1 MRRFF
6 PSWAAAALLLLGDLV
21 ALEESEPDPEEA
33 VQLQFINFNFDTV
46 WVTWNASQYPGT
58 NLTFSYKF
66 RGGAARSKCQNY
78 TLDQGY
84 ASGCVLEVEPDEDG
98 ARDVILEL
106 SLCNKTSALL
116 KRSVW
121 ISDYLKPKS
130 PEDLNFLWQQEAV
143 TVTCSNLSY
152 KGLLY
157 EVQYRSDFDFKWEST
172 EQKTCS
178 ITVENLDAD
187 KCYYF
192 RARVKTMESRYGSE
206 TYPSDWSEVTH
217 WQGGERKDACQQ
229 EETHF
234 PQFVLISSLV
244 ALLTVCVL
252 LLLLWERHR
261 VKNFLIPS
269 VPDPKFTFPGLFED
283 HRGNFQEWIK
293 FTENMAYVNK
303 VENEEEECALEEML
317 VAQLVKAEVE
327 APTTGLLCPQTE
339 VEEALGP
346 GQHPHQPPQHSEV
359 VTLGGFSFVM
369 SDNSYVML

>member
-21 ALEESEPDPEEA
+21 APEESEP
-33 VQLQFINFNFDTV
+33 V
-46 WVTWNASQYPGT
+46 
-58 NLTFSYKF
+58 
-66 RGGAARSKCQNY
+66 
-78 TLDQGY
+78 
-84 ASGCVLEVEPDEDG
+84 
-98 ARDVILEL
+98 
-106 SLCNKTSALL
+106 
-116 KRSVW
+116 
-121 ISDYLKPKS
+121 KPKS

-157 EVQYRSDFDFKWEST
+157 EVQYRSDFDSKWEST

-178 ITVENLDAD
+178 VTVQNLDAD

-192 RARVKTMESRYGSE
+192 RTRVKTMESRYGSE

-217 WQGGERKDACQQ
+217 WQGGERKGNDRGKR
-229 EETHF
+229 
-234 PQFVLISSLV
+234 VWWRSSTILHKFMLRFLEDINAEMPNGHLNV
-244 ALLTVCVL
+244 QLKKNNALG
-252 LLLLWERHR
+252 

-303 VENEEEECALEEML
+303 VENEEEECALEEMP
-317 VAQLVKAEVE
+317 VAQLVKAEAE

-346 GQHPHQPPQHSEV
+346 GQHPHQSPQHSEV